1 MRTPGRDST
10 PMAARGRLAL
20 LLQAVRLPV
29 PLPAVLRRP
38 VLLLAVILPPALLL
52 GACSQAPDDT
62 GVVELVYATPYSPG
76 HPFSRADQRWIDFV
90 EARSGGT
97 LKIRPSWSGAL
108 LSSEHS
114 LIELRHGVVD
124 IGLITPIYV
133 KGGAH
138 LIRMQSGFYSGV
150 RTIEQQVALYHCLAD
165 GNPQFERELK
175 GLVVLA
181 VQGGNLPGIV
191 TRDRR
196 VASLA
201 DLRGMRIRAPTELLN
216 VLQDLGADPVNMPM
230 GDVYSALAKGI
241 IDGVVAPTD
250 TFNALHLAEVAHYY
264 ARLAVPRGAYPARAM
279 GRERWERLSA
289 AHRAVLT
296 ESIPVWEA
304 ALADENRR
312 ALDEGWRLAQEQGV
326 VESILSDEDQAM
338 FDRLYSREAER
349 NAAELA
355 RYGIDGASVL
365 AKAQASIGKD
375 GYLECRGGGA

>member
-1 MRTPGRDST
+1 MITARFDVLRW
-10 PMAARGRLAL
+10 AARGLIAL
-20 LLQAVRLPV
+20 L
-29 PLPAVLRRP
+29 PLS
-38 VLLLAVILPPALLL
+38 VLLLAGCA
-52 GACSQAPDDT
+52 QAPDDT

-97 LKIRPSWSGAL
+97 LQIRPSWSGAL

-138 LIRMQSGFYSGV
+138 LIRMQSGFYGGV
-150 RTIEQQVALYHCLAD
+150 RTIEDQVALYHCLAD
-165 GNPQFERELK
+165 GNAQFQEELE

-181 VQGGNLPGIV
+181 VQGGNLPGII
-191 TRDRR
+191 TRDRP

-216 VLQDLGADPVNMPM
+216 VLRDLGADPVNMPM
-230 GDVYSALAKGI
+230 GEVYSALAKGI
-241 IDGVVAPTD
+241 VDGVIAPTD
-250 TFNALHLAEVAHYY
+250 TFNALHLAEVAQYY

-279 GRERWERLSA
+279 GRERWQQLSA
-289 AHRAVLT
+289 AQRDVLT
-296 ESIPVWEA
+296 QSIPIWEA

-312 ALDEGWRLAQEQGV
+312 ALDEGWRVAQEHGV
-326 VESILSDEDQAM
+326 VESIISDEDQSA
-338 FDRLYSREAER
+338 FDRLYAREAER
-349 NAAELA
+349 NAAELS
-355 RYGIDGASVL
+355 RYGIDGTTVLATARASV
-365 AKAQASIGKD
+365 GED
-375 GYLECRGGGA
+375 GRFECRGGGA